1 MGVLAVEGGSS
12 RHSPR
17 STEAAKITT
26 VVTMETSRLSRT
38 LKKGGEPG
46 LGRSQGVGG
55 AGGSH
60 LMNLALG
67 WMCLMRYLAR
77 ALFMQLKSAPRSPPR
92 TPSRMKKAR
101 SRALHRWQLL
111 SPSGH

>member
-1 MGVLAVEGGSS
+1 M
-12 RHSPR
+12 
-17 STEAAKITT
+17 
-26 VVTMETSRLSRT
+26 
-38 LKKGGEPG
+38 
-46 LGRSQGVGG
+46 GRSQGVGRGGG
-55 AGGSH
+55 AGGH

-77 ALFMQLKSAPRSPPR
+77 ALFMQLKSAPRRPPS